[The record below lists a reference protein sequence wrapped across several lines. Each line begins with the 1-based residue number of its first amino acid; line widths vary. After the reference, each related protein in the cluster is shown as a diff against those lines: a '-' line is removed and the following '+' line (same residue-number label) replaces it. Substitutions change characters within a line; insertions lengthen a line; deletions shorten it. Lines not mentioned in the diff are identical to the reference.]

1 MELQSKIY
9 NDLIL
14 YSKRLL
20 WKNKDSL
27 TGREYLFN
35 ETDLAAEGFLKSQE
49 DKHLAIKAINAFFF
63 TELRMTF
70 ASVQFTD
77 FKSSRNAV
85 RVTSDYCTRC
95 NQEKSISDFRV
106 QINPLTGFTYTYCK
120 CLDCENKRRNGETE
134 EARKTINENR
144 KIVAKESTK
153 IKAQTAKRVAE
164 FWKKESEILSDK
176 YIVKNLKGKN
186 KNIVISPEM
195 IESKRVKII
204 ELRKK
209 KSK

>member
-9 NDLIL
+9 NDLII

-77 FKSSRNAV
+77 FKSLRNAI
-85 RVTSDYCTRC
+85 RATSDYCRKC
-95 NQEKSISDFRV
+95 NQEKPISSFRL
-106 QINPLTGFTYTYCK
+106 QSKPTTGFTYTYCI
-120 CLDCENKRRNGETE
+120 CNDCENKRKNGANEQE
-134 EARKTINENR
+134 KKIINEKR
-144 KIVAKESTK
+144 RTASKESTK
-153 IKAQTAKRVAE
+153 IKEQTAKRVAE

-176 YIVKNLKGKN
+176 YIVKNIKGKN
-186 KNIVISPEM
+186 KNIVITPEM

-209 KSK
+209 KYK